1 MNDLR
6 YDTIKARLCSL
17 SKDELQRVIDNVD
30 TLCVDTYNYDER
42 SKKYCVLAIAMN
54 LHELIDSPTDLLIK
68 NEIAK
73 RFTPVNVIK
82 GVEGSF
88 FRENRKDDIL
98 KISKEILENELYS
111 SRC

>member
-1 MNDLR
+1 MIADAR
-6 YDTIKARLCSL
+6 YRIIKERLLSL
-17 SKDELQRVIDNVD
+17 SKNEIERIVDNVD
-30 TLCVDTYNYDER
+30 ALCVDTYN
-42 SKKYCVLAIAMN
+42 KYCVLAIAMN

-82 GVEGSF
+82 GVEGKF

-98 KISKEILENELYS
+98 KVSKEILENELYS
-111 SRC
+111 S